1 MRILAAV
8 TEGKG
13 PLFDVCPLQLDTPR
27 SGEVRVKIIAT
38 GICHTDLAVRDRQI
52 SVAMPVVLGHEGA
65 GIVEQVGPGVS
76 HVQVGDKVIL
86 SLGF

>member
-13 PLFDVCPLQLDTPR
+13 PLFDLRQLQLDTPR

-38 GICHTDLAVRDRQI
+38 GI
-52 SVAMPVVLGHEGA
+52 
-65 GIVEQVGPGVS
+65 
-76 HVQVGDKVIL
+76 
-86 SLGF
+86 